1 MEGLERFLPVSSKA
15 SVHFLK
21 RLSFFR
27 GVYNEF
33 LSGFAFY
40 FLQFQSKLGISL
52 SISKDSFLAPI
63 SDK

>member
-1 MEGLERFLPVSSKA
+1 MEGLERFLQVGSKA
-15 SVHFLK
+15 SVYFLK

-27 GVYNEF
+27 GVSNEF

-52 SISKDSFLAPI
+52 SISRDSFLAPI